1 MTPMTATARTARGT
15 QKAQKEQRP
24 EKAREARKARKARK
38 TTRPGRYGPGLLV
51 PAGLAAVLLLLAVAG
66 PWLAPQD
73 PAAGSLDDRLLGL
86 WTPGHPLGTDTQG
99 RDMLSRL
106 IVAVRPSLIG
116 GLLPVAVA
124 AVAGTLLGAV
134 AGLAGRVT
142 EQVLLRT
149 LDVLYAFPG
158 VLLAIAVASLLEPGL
173 STTVISLSFVLTPAV
188 ARVSFTEVRRI
199 RTAEYLEAALVS
211 GAGRTAVV
219 LRQVA
224 PVVAPVVL
232 VYCSSLVGLAIV
244 YAAGLSF
251 LGLGVAPPD
260 PEWGAMLDESRPA
273 LLTHPA
279 VAVLPAVTILAVSV
293 VFNTLGDALRART
306 GDSRALRPEAVR

>member
-1 MTPMTATARTARGT
+1 MTRPAAMTQARN
-15 QKAQKEQRP
+15 AQDTRNAQEER
-24 EKAREARKARKARK
+24 RARKGRRARLAR
-38 TTRPGRYGPGLLV
+38 GRYGPGLLV
-51 PAGLAAVLLLLAVAG
+51 PAGLAALLLLLAVAG
-66 PWLAPQD
+66 PWIAPQD

-106 IVAVRPSLIG
+106 VVAVRPSLTG

-134 AGLAGRVT
+134 AALAGRIT
-142 EQVLLRT
+142 EQALLRT

-158 VLLAIAVASLLEPGL
+158 VLLAIAVASLLRPGL
-173 STTVISLSFVLTPAV
+173 TTTVISLSFVLTPAV
-188 ARVSFTEVRRI
+188 ARVCFTEVQRI
-199 RTAEYLEAALVS
+199 RTAEFLEAARVS
-211 GAGRTAVV
+211 GAGRAAVV
-219 LRQVA
+219 VRQVA

-273 LLTHPA
+273 LLTHPS
-279 VAVLPAVTILAVSV
+279 VAVLPALTILAVSV
-293 VFNTLGDALRART
+293 VFNTLGDALRARA
-306 GDSRALRPEAVR
+306 GDSGALLAEAVR